1 MKTQNKKGFTIVEL
15 VIVIAV
21 IAILAAVLIPTFI
34 NLTKKANESADI
46 QACRNMN
53 TFLTT
58 AKVTGDIKSPMDI
71 YGVFESSGYA
81 VESYTP
87 LSADHH
93 YYYDDQYN
101 QVLYVDTKTD
111 TVVYPS
117 EHQGKPKQSGHN
129 WYSLSMTVV
138 SMEQP
143 NVYEDKDDTITATVS
158 NAKEYAFVIAEYN
171 KKAKENTSLNLT
183 LDNDIDLQGTYC
195 IIEETKGNVT
205 INGGGHT
212 IKNGAS
218 NQTLLISN
226 GNAEKQNANY
236 AASAFIGT
244 VSKNNTVTI
253 KNVIFDNMNVKTIT
267 GGTVA
272 IIASYVYGTLEVKDV
287 TIQNSTVIGH
297 RDVSAVAAQ
306 VTSLGTLSIQGKLTL
321 RNVNI
326 LTIGGRSALICRLGY
341 KSSRLEIPSA
351 EAIVIDGSSVGI
363 YNNPESMQEKIATDS
378 PQMKD
383 ACIIKGQ
390 ECFIKSIKMFANGDK
405 GDTFSTYGYSSK
417 AVVTV
422 GHGYSTKELREEWKF
437 YNTVEDVMSEL
448 VKK

>member
-71 YGVFESSGYA
+71 YDVFKNSGYA

-111 TVVYPS
+111 QVVYPS
-117 EHQGKPKQSGHN
+117 EHQGEPKQSGHN

-138 SMEQP
+138 SMKQP
-143 NVYEDKDDTITATVS
+143 SVYDSQNGTITATVE
-158 NAKEYAFVIAEYN
+158 NAEEYAYVIDAYNEAAEG
-171 KKAKENTSLNLT
+171 TSLTLT
-183 LDNDIDLQGTYC
+183 LKDDIDLQGTYC
-195 IIEETKGNVT
+195 IIKKTKGNVT
-205 INGGGHT
+205 IIGTGHT

-226 GNAEKQNANY
+226 GNAEKKDAQY
-236 AASAFIGT
+236 DASPFIGEVAMNTT
-244 VSKNNTVTI
+244 VSINGVT
-253 KNVIFDNMNVKTIT
+253 FDNMNVKTVT

-272 IIASYVYGTLEVKDV
+272 LIAARVYGPLTVENV

-297 RDVSAVAAQ
+297 RDVSAVAGQ
-306 VTSLGTLSIQGKLTL
+306 ICGDGKL
-321 RNVNI
+321 NI
-326 LTIGGRSALICRLGY
+326 KGSLTIKDVKVLTIGGRSSLICRVNAKGQLNIAQNAATKFNNY
-341 KSSRLEIPSA
+341 SI
-351 EAIVIDGSSVGI
+351 GI
-363 YNNPESMQEKIATDS
+363 YNNPESKQEIKDVTGLTIKDS
-378 PQMKD
+378 EKL
-383 ACIIKGQ
+383 IT
-390 ECFIKSIKMFANGDK
+390 SIK
-405 GDTFSTYGYSSK
+405 TFGADGELTTSTYGYSSK
-417 AVVTV
+417 ALVLVHASGKPNDT
-422 GHGYSTKELREEWKF
+422 ENFKF
-437 YNTVEDVMSEL
+437 YNSIDEFKT
-448 VKK
+448 K

>member
-117 EHQGKPKQSGHN
+117 EHQGDPKQSGHN

-138 SMEQP
+138 SMEIP
-143 NVYEDKDDTITATVS
+143 SKYESKDGKITATVKD
-158 NAKEYAFVIAEYN
+158 AKEYAFVIAEYN
-171 KKAKENTSLNLT
+171 KATEGTSLTLT
-183 LDNDIDLQGTYC
+183 LAGNIDLQGTYC
-195 IIEETKGNVT
+195 IIEKTKGDVT
-205 INGGGHT
+205 INGNGHT

-226 GNAEKQNANY
+226 GNAEKKDAQY
-236 AASAFIGT
+236 DASPFIGEVAKNTT
-244 VSKNNTVTI
+244 VSINGVT
-253 KNVIFDNMNVKTIT
+253 FDNMNVKTVT

-272 IIASYVYGTLEVKDV
+272 LIAARVYGPLKVRNV

-297 RDVSAVAAQ
+297 RDVSAVAGQ
-306 VTSLGTLSIQGKLTL
+306 ICGDGKL
-321 RNVNI
+321 NI
-326 LTIGGRSALICRLGY
+326 EGSLTIKDVKVLTIGGRSSLICRVNGKGQLSIAQNATTEFENY
-341 KSSRLEIPSA
+341 SI
-351 EAIVIDGSSVGI
+351 GI
-363 YNNPESMQEKIATDS
+363 YNNPESKQEI
-378 PQMKD
+378 KD
-383 ACIIKGQ
+383 ATGTTIIGSEKL
-390 ECFIKSIKMFANGDK
+390 ITSIK
-405 GDTFSTYGYSSK
+405 TFGADGKLTTSTYGYSSK
-417 AVVTV
+417 ALVLVHKS
-422 GHGYSTKELREEWKF
+422 GIPDGGDKFKF
-437 YNTVEDVMSEL
+437 YDSDSIKEFIT
-448 VKK
+448 K

>member
-71 YGVFESSGYA
+71 YDVFKNSGYA

-101 QVLYVDTKTD
+101 QVLYVDTKTGE
-111 TVVYPS
+111 VVYPS
-117 EHQGKPKQSGHN
+117 EHQRETKQSGHN

-143 NVYEDKDDTITATVS
+143 EVYKDEGDTITATVS
-158 NAKEYAFVIAEYN
+158 NAKQYAYVIAEYN
-171 KKAKENTSLNLT
+171 KAEKVTSLILT
-183 LDNDIDLQGTYC
+183 LDNDIDLQGAYC
-195 IIEETKGNVT
+195 IIKETKGNVT
-205 INGGGHT
+205 INGGGHK

-218 NQTLLISN
+218 NQTLLISD
-226 GNAEKQNANY
+226 GNKENINANY

-244 VSKNNTVTI
+244 VSENHIVTI
-253 KNVIFDNMNVKTIT
+253 NKVTFDNMNVKTIT

-363 YNNPESMQEKIATDS
+363 YNNPESKQKTIDTDS
-378 PQMKD
+378 N
-383 ACIIKGQ
+383 ACRIEGQ

-422 GHGYSTKELREEWKF
+422 GHGYSNENELKEWKF
-437 YNTVEDVMSEL
+437 YNSVKDVMEL
-448 VKK
+448 LKK